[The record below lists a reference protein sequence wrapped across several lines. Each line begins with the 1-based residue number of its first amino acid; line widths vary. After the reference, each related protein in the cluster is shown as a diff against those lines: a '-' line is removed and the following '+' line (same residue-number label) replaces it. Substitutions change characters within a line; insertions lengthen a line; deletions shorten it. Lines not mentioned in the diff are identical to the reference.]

1 MAKISLGSLA
11 GSLSG
16 RSDNAVFVRQANGRS
31 YVRGYTTPRNPRTPA
46 QQERRAAFQRAT
58 KAFKQLPAEEH
69 RAWVRYAASLART
82 DPDTGAAVAPRPF
95 NLFTTLATKF
105 LLVHPDGAIPT
116 LPPASGFGGDG
127 ITVGAAG
134 AAKSVVFTANFPN
147 TPGVVTELLLQP
159 LAGPNRRPIASRY
172 RTRAFVAFA
181 EGGQTRAVE
190 ARPGA
195 HAAAIRFVNG
205 ETGQASALF
214 PLGTVVAG

>member
-31 YVRGYTTPRNPRTPA
+31 YVRGYTTPRNPRT
-46 QQERRAAFQRAT
+46 T
-58 KAFKQLPAEEH
+58 KAFKPLPAEEH
-69 RAWVRYAASLART
+69 RAWVRFAASLART
-82 DPDTGAAVAPRPF
+82 VT
-95 NLFTTLATKF
+95 
-105 LLVHPDGAIPT
+105 
-116 LPPASGFGGDG
+116 
-127 ITVGAAG
+127 AAG

-214 PLGTVVAG
+214 PLGTVVVG